1 MPQLIRT
8 RDSTRSRGPSLH
20 VGPARRIVLLIAV
33 LVTTALLVAA
43 CGGSSN
49 NSSGSSGNSSGS
61 ADSSGSGASQSTA
74 DSSKAAKFSQCM
86 RANGVPD
93 FPDPNANGSITL
105 KVTPGSDLDPNGSAY
120 KGAIAKC
127 QSLEPPGF
135 GQSPGSTVSGQNK
148 LLKFVSCMRSNG
160 VPKFPDPGSQGQM
173 VISSS
178 SGIDPNSP
186 AFQSAMQKCRSLLP
200 NGGAGASAG

>member
-1 MPQLIRT
+1 MPKTINTKR
-8 RDSTRSRGPSLH
+8 SVRSRGP
-20 VGPARRIVLLIAV
+20 GAPKPRARHAALLIA
-33 LVTTALLVAA
+33 ALICAAMLLAA
-43 CGGSSN
+43 CGS
-49 NSSGSSGNSSGS
+49 SSGNSSGS
-61 ADSSGSGASQSTA
+61 SASAGSSGSGASQSTA
-74 DSSKAAKFSQCM
+74 ESSKAAKFSQCM

-93 FPDPNANGSITL
+93 FPDPNANGQISL
-105 KVTPGSDLDPNGSAY
+105 EVTPGSDLDPNGSAY

-127 QSLEPPGF
+127 QSLEPAGF
-135 GQSPGSTVSGQNK
+135 GNSPGSSVANQNK

-160 VPKFPDPGSQGQM
+160 VPNFPDPGSQGQM

-186 AFQSAMQKCRSLLP
+186 AFKSAMQKCRSLLP